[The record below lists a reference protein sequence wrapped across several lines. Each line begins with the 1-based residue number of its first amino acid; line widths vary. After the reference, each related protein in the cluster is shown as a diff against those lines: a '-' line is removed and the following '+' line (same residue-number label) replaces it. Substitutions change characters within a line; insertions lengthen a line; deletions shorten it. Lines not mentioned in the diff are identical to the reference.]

1 MTEVVD
7 DLFDDVDDVVEQLA
21 LEERMHVAHEDAE
34 MSLAVAVRHDDGDA
48 MACRAVARS
57 PRPAHQRYL
66 HTLQVVSAGVAVVSA
81 GVAAAAADAT
91 LTTQVVS
98 AGVASCLLESSP
110 PLPTPV

>member
-66 HTLQVVSAGVAVVSA
+66 HTLQVVSAGVV
-81 GVAAAAADAT
+81 AAAADAG
-91 LTTQVVS
+91 LTAHATS
-98 AGVASCLLESSP
+98 SLSP
-110 PLPTPV
+110 PQH